1 MKAVVRSFRLR
12 TIPLSL
18 SPGMV
23 GIFIARDTGCFK
35 WSVCLFLLLTIVSLQ
50 ILSNLANELGDWK
63 KGTDREQSGRQAL
76 SLQKGNLTVY
86 AFQYIIGFFVFLC
99 AVFGVCLIYFS
110 FGTLFTREPLLFL
123 ALGALTIAAA
133 VYYSLGR
140 RPYGYYGL
148 GDLSVFLFFGI
159 VGVVGSYY
167 LLCKEIVLEIFLP
180 AVSMGLLITG
190 VLNVN
195 NIRDIDNDACFGK
208 NTFALLLCRKFGK
221 DSSTVPA
228 KWYQAG
234 LLAGALAASVV
245 YAFIADHGNFLFLLS
260 IPLLVFHT
268 VKLWK
273 GKGAQLDSAFKIL
286 VAGVLLYALLLF

>member
-1 MKAVVRSFRLR
+1 
-12 TIPLSL
+12 
-18 SPGMV
+18 MV
-23 GIFIARDTGCFK
+23 GVFIARDAGCFK
-35 WSVCLFLLLTIVSLQ
+35 WTVCLFLLLTIVSLQ

-63 KGTDREQSGRQAL
+63 KGTDKEQSGRQAL
-76 SLQKGNLTVY
+76 SLQKGSLTVHT
-86 AFQYIIGFFVFLC
+86 FQYIIGLFVLLS

-110 FGTLFTREPLLFL
+110 FGTLYTTEPVLFL
-123 ALGALTIAAA
+123 AVGALSIVAA

-159 VGVVGSYY
+159 VGVAGSYY
-167 LLCKEIVLEIFLP
+167 LLCKEIVPEVLLP

-195 NIRDIDNDACFGK
+195 NIRDIDNDAYFGK
-208 NTFALLLCRKFGK
+208 NTLALLLCRKFGK
-221 DSSTVPA
+221 DSSTAPA
-228 KWYQAG
+228 KWYHTG
-234 LLAGALAASVV
+234 LLGGALVSSSV
-245 YAFIADHGNFLFLLS
+245 YALMTSHGNFLFLLS
-260 IPLLVFHT
+260 IPVLAFHT